1 MRRLQP
7 QIWMTWPLLYL
18 LVPPPAR
25 VLLTEPS
32 VSLSTSSRTSW
43 VCWLP
48 RVTLCCASFASNL
61 FIGRCKSSSWCIAW
75 GLFLCYHFKK
85 RSNGHARIH
94 GNLLI
99 KLVWSSSMKCV
110 TAIAFTNLTRR
121 DEQYCNLSNI
131 QNSCCDL
138 LWQFRFNGKIPS
150 YAPVRKGCT
159 KHCCAK
165 TDRILVMAMVLEEW
179 LVRIS
184 TLCRVLKPWAP

>member
-1 MRRLQP
+1 MAP
-7 QIWMTWPLLYL
+7 PLFVGAPASSRSFDRTLCL
-18 LVPPPAR
+18 LVNIFKDFLG
-25 VLLTEPS
+25 VLVATCP
-32 VSLSTSSRTSW
+32 
-43 VCWLP
+43 
-48 RVTLCCASFASNL
+48 LCCASFASNL